1 LLADEDVQASLAA
14 ALIEIEVLRH
24 HASRTMSPF
33 LNGGSVGP
41 ESSGVKLLLAQAE
54 QSLGSA
60 AIDIVGDALA
70 DDFWRERYLY
80 SRAAT
85 VYGGT
90 QQIQRDIIA
99 NRVLSLPQD

>member
-1 LLADEDVQASLAA
+1 
-14 ALIEIEVLRH
+14 
-24 HASRTMSPF
+24 M
-33 LNGGSVGP
+33 
-41 ESSGVKLLLAQAE
+41 AQAE
-54 QSLGSA
+54 QSLCA
-60 AIDIVGDALA
+60 TAIDILGDGHGG
-70 DDFWRERYLY
+70 DFWRERYLY